1 MRATSADGDISQM
14 RLKIVAVTSFL
25 LLSAI
30 SAAQG
35 MEMRQKDADDFRA
48 VLFSSKS
55 KEPVECRLF

>member
-1 MRATSADGDISQM
+1 M

-35 MEMRQKDADDFRA
+35 MEMRQKDADDFRD